1 MKVQIFH
8 FAQRLTGLQNRMIII
23 RVIPLHSKTNPSMIN
38 FESCILQPYL
48 KLMTPLRP
56 GPVVSGTGS

>member
-8 FAQRLTGLQNRMIII
+8 FAQRLTGLKNDYY